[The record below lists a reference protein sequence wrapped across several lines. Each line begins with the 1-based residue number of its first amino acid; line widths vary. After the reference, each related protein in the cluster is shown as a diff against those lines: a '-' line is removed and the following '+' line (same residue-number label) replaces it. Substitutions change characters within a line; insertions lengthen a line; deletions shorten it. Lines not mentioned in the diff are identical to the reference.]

1 MPSVSKTRHDT
12 NLIDQSLDEPGDGLV
27 PRLAVG
33 GYPIPVAPDH
43 SGEILVGR
51 QPGPASTGL
60 PDIAEPARPGLA
72 AGVRPLS
79 RVLLEPP
86 GGGERP
92 AGGRALA
99 ERTFAVER
107 EVRTTL
113 RPRVF
118 RSSCVGLVR
127 LPGRMPGRQRLL
139 EHPHDRAVRAPR
151 ADVERE
157 ALGVDPVARQAVE
170 PSALHHA
177 ARSTPFPRNLAL
189 QVDPHLAIGDVASA
203 TRAAVAAASTCRAA
217 VCAARAS
224 PCGTRRT
231 KRARESESN
240 PTLVCKGRNSG
251 NVNLP
256 AGWRG
261 GRVVRVRISIEDSA
275 RLAWT
280 RAPEKLRCG
289 SSRHSRLYPHVSAK
303 RPVSRVPKEAEL
315 AISIRDVAKLAGVST
330 ATVSRVINGSD
341 GVTGAAREAVLR
353 AARELQYVPHA
364 AARALSTGRTRTIAV
379 LLPDMHGAFF
389 SELIRELDQCAHAH
403 GQSLLVASLHG
414 RLTEVPKV
422 FALIH
427 GQVDGVILMAP
438 FVDADRRLAQLPFT
452 VPTVLLN
459 APDSVGDAPAITID
473 NAGGASQVAQHF
485 AQLGYKDVVHIAGPA
500 DNFDAAERAR
510 GFHAAAR
517 RLGMTVQ
524 RDIKG
529 NYSEEAGREA
539 GTYLAGRGR
548 RPRAV
553 FAANDNMAVGCLEA
567 LAAAGVAV
575 PDEVAVAGFD
585 DIPIARFTTPPL
597 TTVRPPVA
605 QQGLEAFEWLVTAIN
620 RKGRTRIRPKPR
632 TRPLPTTLIV
642 RRSTDRAAVLPNAR
656 AGVPRVGPARV

>member
-1 MPSVSKTRHDT
+1 MPSVSTTRHDAD
-12 NLIDQSLDEPGDGLV
+12 LVDQSLDEPGDGLV
-27 PRLAVG
+27 PRLAVD
-33 GYPIPVAPDH
+33 GYPIPAAPDRI
-43 SGEILVGR
+43 GELPVRR
-51 QPGPASTGL
+51 QPGPASIGAPRT
-60 PDIAEPARPGLA
+60 AEPARPGLA
-72 AGVRPLS
+72 AGVPPLAK
-79 RVLLEPP
+79 VFLEPP
-86 GGGERP
+86 VGVERR

-107 EVRTTL
+107 EDRATL
-113 RPRVF
+113 RPSAF
-118 RSSCVGLVR
+118 RSSGVALVR
-127 LPGRMPGRQRLL
+127 LPGRMPVGQGLL
-139 EHPHDRAVRAPR
+139 ERPLDRAERAP
-151 ADVERE
+151 
-157 ALGVDPVARQAVE
+157 
-170 PSALHHA
+170 
-177 ARSTPFPRNLAL
+177 
-189 QVDPHLAIGDVASA
+189 
-203 TRAAVAAASTCRAA
+203 RAAVAATAMCRAP
-217 VCAARAS
+217 VCAARVS
-224 PCGTRRT
+224 PCVAGRT
-231 KRARESESN
+231 KRTRESEIN
-240 PTLVCKGRNSG
+240 PTLVCRDRNFG
-251 NVNLP
+251 NVHVS

-261 GRVVRVRISIEDSA
+261 GRVVSVRISCQEST

-280 RAPEKLRCG
+280 RIPEKPHRG
-289 SSRHSRLYPHVSAK
+289 SSRHCRLYPHVSAK
-303 RPVSRVPKEAEL
+303 SPLSRVPKEAEL

-353 AARELQYVPHA
+353 AARELKYVPHA

-414 RLTEVPKV
+414 RLTEAPKV

-473 NAGGASQVAQHF
+473 NAGGAAQVAQHF
-485 AQLGYKDVVHIAGPA
+485 AQLGYKEVVHIAGPA

-605 QQGLEAFEWLVTAIN
+605 QQGLEAFEWLVAAIN
-620 RKGRTRIRPKPR
+620 RKGRTRIRPSPR
-632 TRPLPTTLIV
+632 TQPLPTTLIV
-642 RRSTDRAAVLPNAR
+642 RGSTDPAAVPPNAR
-656 AGVPRVGPARV
+656 AGVPKVGAVRA

>member
-1 MPSVSKTRHDT
+1 MQSVTTTRHDA
-12 NLIDQSLDEPGDGLV
+12 DFVEHSLDEPEDGLV
-27 PRLAVG
+27 PRLA
-33 GYPIPVAPDH
+33 
-43 SGEILVGR
+43 
-51 QPGPASTGL
+51 
-60 PDIAEPARPGLA
+60 
-72 AGVRPLS
+72 
-79 RVLLEPP
+79 P
-86 GGGERP
+86 GGVQRSAANRELPQRTVSV
-92 AGGRALA
+92 AREARA
-99 ERTFAVER
+99 
-107 EVRTTL
+107 TL
-113 RPRVF
+113 RLGEL
-118 RSSCVGLVR
+118 RSSCGALVR
-127 LPGRMPGRQRLL
+127 PPGRMPAGQ
-139 EHPHDRAVRAPR
+139 
-151 ADVERE
+151 
-157 ALGVDPVARQAVE
+157 
-170 PSALHHA
+170 PSALHHVA
-177 ARSTPFPRNLAL
+177 MATPSKKDLDLR
-189 QVDPHLAIGDVASA
+189 VDPHLIVGQVATAKRA
-203 TRAAVAAASTCRAA
+203 TAALHRAALCAA
-217 VCAARAS
+217 VVSPCETGRTRRERAS
-224 PCGTRRT
+224 PV
-231 KRARESESN
+231 A
-240 PTLVCKGRNSG
+240 PQVVCKYRNSG
-251 NVNLP
+251 SVYATANEH
-256 AGWRG
+256 G
-261 GRVVRVRISIEDSA
+261 GPVVPRRISCQVSA

-280 RAPEKLRCG
+280 RTPERRRRG
-289 SSRHSRLYPHVSAK
+289 SPLHFRLYSHVSAK
-303 RPVSRVPKEAEL
+303 SPFSRVPKEAEL

-353 AARELQYVPHA
+353 AARELKYVPHA

-403 GQSLLVASLHG
+403 GQSLLVARLHG
-414 RLTEVPKV
+414 RLTEAPTV

-438 FVDADRRLAQLPFT
+438 FVDADRHLAQLQFT

-500 DNFDAAERAR
+500 DNFDAVERAR

-539 GTYLAGRGR
+539 GTYLAGRAR
-548 RPRAV
+548 RSRAV

-585 DIPIARFTTPPL
+585 DIPIARFATPPL

-620 RKGRTRIRPKPR
+620 RQGRTRTRPGPR
-632 TRPLPTTLIV
+632 TQPLPTTLIV
-642 RRSTDRAAVLPNAR
+642 RGSTDPAAVLPNAR
-656 AGVPRVGPARV
+656 AGVPGVGPVRM